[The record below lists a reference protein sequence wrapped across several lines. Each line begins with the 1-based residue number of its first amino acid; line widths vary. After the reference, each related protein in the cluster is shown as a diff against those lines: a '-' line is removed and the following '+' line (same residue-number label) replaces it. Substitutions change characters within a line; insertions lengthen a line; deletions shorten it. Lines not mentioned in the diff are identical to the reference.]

1 MHFLPNRKRKKT
13 IVSLY
18 KIYKSLKE
26 KYKFH
31 VVMMQC
37 GSFFNFYDED
47 AEFIADQFNLK
58 LYTLWG
64 HKQCG
69 IPTKANLDKYI
80 NFFNEAG
87 LSYALIIQIKHTNE
101 IYRVI
106 SESNIKEVIGL
117 KIGSSKK
124 LSKSSEKN
132 NGEYK
137 FLKAI
142 SKGINPLTG
151 EILDKSS
158 AWKHQQIVDDIE
170 EYFKN
175 LDNNSFDFDD
185 SKNNPSASNDLKTGV
200 FSDGYYLN
208 GKHFKNQKDWRE
220 ALQNSEYKNAYK
232 SWDAHEDDKLKSLS
246 EKESISNLSKIFN
259 RSKGSIESRLKKISQ
274 IHKSLK
280 DQFKSKT
287 DNTIYVASNSSKDSK
302 FHRSS
307 CGWMNNVPLDSEI
320 RFKSREDAIKTGF
333 TPCASCKP

>member
-1 MHFLPNRKRKKT
+1 M
-13 IVSLY
+13 SLY
-18 KIYKSLKE
+18 KTYKSLKE

-80 NFFNEAG
+80 NFFNETG

-117 KIGSSKK
+117 KIGPSKK
-124 LSKSSEKN
+124 ISDSNKKN
-132 NGEYK
+132 NSEYE

-142 SKGINPLTG
+142 SKGVNPLTG

-175 LDNNSFDFDD
+175 LDNNPFDFVG
-185 SKNNPSASNDLKTGV
+185 SKNNSSVPSNLKTGV
-200 FSDGYYLN
+200 YSDGYYLN

-220 ALQNSEYKNAYK
+220 ALKDSDYKNAYQPWNADLD
-232 SWDAHEDDKLKSLS
+232 SKLKNLS

-259 RSKGSIESRLKKISQ
+259 RSKGSIESRLKKLAQ
-274 IHKSLK
+274 IPSDIKNVA
-280 DQFKSKT
+280 KSKFE
-287 DNTIYVASNSSKDSK
+287 NVIYVASNNSKDSK

-307 CGWMNNVPLDSEI
+307 CGWMKNVPLDREI
-320 RFKSREDAIKTGF
+320 KFKSRDDAIKTGF
-333 TPCASCKP
+333 IPCSSCKP